1 MIETHTHPPWAL
13 SSLAQAR
20 PRTLAAASAFALAL
34 WFAVVAL
41 VEYAR
46 LWQPGA
52 LAHRYAWY
60 LLVVAGL
67 LASGAFVAE
76 RKFWLPLAGLS
87 FAPLA
92 VILAPA
98 RWPTQ
103 AGGLY
108 AAAWLT
114 GISSLAVACIHG
126 RNTYRDGVAEHDGS
140 EQLVAP
146 FTFLFSFLIAAVVG
160 ALTLGIGST
169 LLALHDRRQRDG
181 EDAPEQADAAPS
193 PPPLRSLKELLA
205 ELDGLVGLAPVKAQV
220 RDLVDFIQVQQE
232 RARRGLPTEPI
243 TLHLAFKG
251 NSGTGKTKL
260 ARLVAQI
267 YCALGLLPTA
277 RVVEKQAGDLTA
289 GYVRQTAAKV
299 NAACDEAL
307 GGVLFLD
314 EIDALIPKG
323 DNDFAREAN
332 KALLARTENDR
343 AQLAL
348 IIAGYTD
355 AVDAYLATDP
365 GWDSRIPRRIIFP
378 DYSAAELVE
387 ITKREFCAPE
397 HYTLDASAEAA
408 LEAEFARR
416 GPHSGNAR
424 LARNL
429 FDAAK
434 VAQPSRLRATGKA
447 LRKFSDAE
455 LSTLTGD
462 DVRAAIARVG

>member
-1 MIETHTHPPWAL
+1 MMTRAHLLPAPPQTQ
-13 SSLAQAR
+13 AQTR
-20 PRTLAAASAFALAL
+20 AAASALGLLVWFAGVALAEREL
-34 WFAVVAL
+34 
-41 VEYAR
+41 R
-46 LWQPGA
+46 WQPGT
-52 LAHRYAWY
+52 LAHQYAWW

-67 LASGAFVAE
+67 LAGGAFAAE

-87 FAPLA
+87 FATLA
-92 VILAPA
+92 VILPPG
-98 RWPTQ
+98 RWLSQTG
-103 AGGLY
+103 AIS

-126 RNTYRDGVAEHDGS
+126 RSTWRDGVAARDGA
-140 EQLVAP
+140 EQLAAP
-146 FTFLFSFLIAAVVG
+146 VTFLLSFLIAAVVG
-160 ALTLGIGST
+160 ALTFGIGST

-181 EDAPEQADAAPS
+181 EAVPEQADDASS
-193 PPPLRSLKELLA
+193 PPPLRSLAELLA

-251 NSGTGKTKL
+251 NSGTGKTKV

-365 GWDSRIPRRIIFP
+365 GWDSRVPRRIIFP
-378 DYSAAELVE
+378 DYSPAELVE
-387 ITKREFCAPE
+387 ITKREFCAAE
-397 HYTLDASAEAA
+397 HYILDTSAEAA

-424 LARNL
+424 LARNF

-434 VAQPSRLRATGKA
+434 VAQPPRLRATGKA
-447 LRKFSDAE
+447 LRQLSEAE

-462 DVRAAIARVG
+462 DIRVAIARVG